1 MALVILS
8 KPKPKNE
15 NKKDQVKPKLTPKKS
30 RRAMAGLNA
39 MVAVVGI
46 VGLVLFGFLTYLS
59 FNQGG
64 WNTVTVVADGIG
76 LVLSGM
82 MIAAGLFVKM
92 K

>member
-15 NKKDQVKPKLTPKKS
+15 NKKNQVKPKLTPKKS

-39 MVAVVGI
+39 MVAVVGV

>member
-1 MALVILS
+1 
-8 KPKPKNE
+8 
-15 NKKDQVKPKLTPKKS
+15 
-30 RRAMAGLNA
+30 MAGLNA

-46 VGLVLFGFLTYLS
+46 IGLVLFGFLTYLS

-82 MIAAGLFVKM
+82 MVAAGLFLKM

>member
-1 MALVILS
+1 
-8 KPKPKNE
+8 
-15 NKKDQVKPKLTPKKS
+15 
-30 RRAMAGLNA
+30 MAGLNA

-46 VGLVLFGFLTYLS
+46 IGLVLFGFLTYMG

-76 LVLSGM
+76 LVLSSIM
-82 MIAAGLFVKM
+82 VAAGLFIKM

>member
-15 NKKDQVKPKLTPKKS
+15 NKKDQVKPKETPKKS

-39 MVAVVGI
+39 MVAVVGV
-46 VGLVLFGFLTYLS
+46 VGLILFGFLMYES
-59 FNQGG
+59 FIQGG
-64 WNTVTVVADGIG
+64 WNTINIVADGIG

-82 MIAAGLFVKM
+82 MVAAGLFIKM